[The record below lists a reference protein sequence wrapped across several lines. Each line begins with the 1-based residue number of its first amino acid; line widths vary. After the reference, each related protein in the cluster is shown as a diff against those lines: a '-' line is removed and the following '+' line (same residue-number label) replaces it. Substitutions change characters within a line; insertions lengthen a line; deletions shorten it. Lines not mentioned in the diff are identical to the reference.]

1 MKKISI
7 YDYIQENIELSGK
20 ICKGFELTDYLEEI
34 TNKKIELNK
43 DNSYQIK
50 KGNLD
55 IEKLLDTNKIKKP
68 EFILYATIDKLLD
81 TLSSKELEEYLDE
94 KELNIVENVTEIAS
108 KIESKINTINGKKL
122 TTFCKENIMKTQN
135 MYCMYIYLLLAS
147 YTNIKDDESLQN
159 IILKIALIPE
169 YTAFINDY
177 VLDKFP
183 YPDYYRFYIAKRI
196 DNLNYGMLSLLSKMS
211 FTCDE
216 VKYWVLENV
225 DTNRSDNTII
235 DLVDKLEL
243 LKLMDKFEID
253 EKLYK
258 NIGKTI
264 YSLFSSFENLDRFE
278 NIFIKYISFYENFD
292 INSELFSMVTNIYKN
307 IYNYYYLSEDVKN
320 RLTNAF
326 KDKLVTQ
333 NTIIFIKNEINN
345 NDKSFFEKNE
355 LYETIL
361 SLNISE
367 LYLNLFNILKKEPLE
382 NWYLVYL
389 FKDKKNLLKEAI
401 ETLYKAINW
410 NDYIGEYSALK
421 DNSYKDTPVITLIN
435 FSDDFPEIAL
445 KIHEKSL
452 KAKSYNIRYHS
463 LSSLYNLIQEEK
475 VMDYNLLPE
484 NLKDSLKYLY
494 KNETDIPCKELARK
508 IMGIVSKEYDMPF
521 EEKERREKIAKNL
534 TLLNQS
540 DAQKVEE
547 KNLEKEAES
556 TTINLNNIVLKGSDF
571 DTWRKGVYLVSNG
584 KVIYIKRVENNLTA
598 WCQGDE
604 FGKEYMVKIKG
615 DKDANIIE
623 TFCTCGKSQPQNYC
637 KHITATLIYQNK
649 LNKSQNN

>member
-1 MKKISI
+1 MEKISI

-20 ICKGFELTDYLEEI
+20 ICEGFEFKDYLEEI
-34 TNKKIELNK
+34 TNKKVELNK

-55 IEKLLDTNKIKKP
+55 IEKLFGTTKIKKP

-81 TLSSKELEEYLDE
+81 TLCSKDLEEYLDE
-94 KELNIVENVTEIAS
+94 KELNIVENIAEIAS

-147 YTNIKDDESLQN
+147 YTNIKDDETLQN

-177 VLDKFP
+177 ILDKFP

-225 DTNRSDNTII
+225 DYNRIDNTII

-243 LKLMDKFEID
+243 SKLMDKFKLD

-278 NIFIKYISFYENFD
+278 NIFIKYISFYDNFD
-292 INSELFSMVTNIYKN
+292 INSELFSLVTNIYKN

-326 KDKLVTQ
+326 KNKLVTQ

-410 NDYIGEYSALK
+410 DDYIGEYSALK

-463 LSSLYNLIQEEK
+463 LSSLYNLIQEGK

-508 IMGIVSKEYDMPF
+508 IMGIVSKDYDMSF

-547 KNLEKEAES
+547 RNFEKDSEN

-584 KVIYIKRVENNLTA
+584 KVIYIKRIENNLTA

-649 LNKSQNN
+649 LNKIQNN

>member
-81 TLSSKELEEYLDE
+81 TLSSKELEEYLDK

-122 TTFCKENIMKTQN
+122 ITFCKENIMKTQN

-307 IYNYYYLSEDVKN
+307 IYNSYSLSEDVKN
-320 RLTNAF
+320 HLTNAF
-326 KDKLVTQ
+326 KSKLVTQ

-401 ETLYKAINW
+401 EILYKAINW
-410 NDYIGEYSALK
+410 DDYIGKYSALK
-421 DNSYKDTPVITLIN
+421 DNSSKDTPIITLIN

-463 LSSLYNLIQEEK
+463 LNSLYNLIQEGK
-475 VMDYNLLPE
+475 VMDYDLLPK
-484 NLKDSLKYLY
+484 NLKDSIKYLY
-494 KNETDIPCKELARK
+494 KNETDIPCKELARE
-508 IMGIVSKEYDMPF
+508 IMGIMSKEYDMPF
-521 EEKERREKIAKNL
+521 EEKERRNKIAQNL

-547 KNLEKEAES
+547 RNLEKESES
-556 TTINLNNIVLKGSDF
+556 TTINLNNIILKGSDY

-615 DKDANIIE
+615 DQDANIIE
-623 TFCTCGKSQPQNYC
+623 TFCTCGKAQPKNYC
-637 KHITATLIYQNK
+637 KHIAAALIYQNK
-649 LNKSQNN
+649 LNKSKNN

>member
-7 YDYIQENIELSGK
+7 YDYVKENIELSGK
-20 ICKGFELTDYLEEI
+20 ICKGFEFTDYLEEI

-50 KGNLD
+50 KINLD
-55 IEKLLDTNKIKKP
+55 IEKLLNATKIKKP
-68 EFILYATIDKLLD
+68 EFILYAIIDRLLD
-81 TLSSKELEEYLDE
+81 SFSSNDLEEYLAE
-94 KELNIVENVTEIAS
+94 KELNIVENVAEIAS
-108 KIESKINTINGKKL
+108 KIDAKIDRINAKKL
-122 TTFCKENIMKTQN
+122 ITFCKENIMKTQN

-147 YTNIKDDESLQN
+147 YTNIKDDEALQN

-169 YTAFINDY
+169 YTAFISDY

-183 YPDYYRFYIAKRI
+183 YPDYNRFYIAKRI
-196 DNLNYGMLSLLSKMS
+196 DTLNNGMLSLLSKMS

-225 DTNRSDNTII
+225 NFDRSDNSII

-243 LKLMDKFEID
+243 VKLMDKFEVD

-258 NIGKTI
+258 YIGNII
-264 YSLFSSFENLDRFE
+264 CSLLSSFENSDRFE
-278 NIFIKYISFYENFD
+278 DIFIKYLSFYDNFD
-292 INSELFSMVTNIYKN
+292 INIELFSMVTNIYQK
-307 IYNYYYLSEDVKN
+307 IYNNYYFSEDVKN
-320 RLTNAF
+320 RLITAF
-326 KDKLVTQ
+326 KNKLVTQ
-333 NTIIFIKNEINN
+333 NTITFIKNEINN
-345 NDKSFFEKNE
+345 NDRSTFEKNE

-382 NWYLVYL
+382 NWYLVCL
-389 FKDKKNLLKEAI
+389 FKDQENLLKEAI
-401 ETLYKAINW
+401 EILYKTINW
-410 NDYIGEYSALK
+410 DDYIGEYSALK
-421 DNSYKDTPVITLIN
+421 DSGSNDTTIITLVN
-435 FSDDFPEIAL
+435 FSYDFPEIAL
-445 KIHEKSL
+445 KVYEKSL
-452 KAKSYNIRYHS
+452 KAKSYAIRYYS
-463 LSSLYNLIQEEK
+463 INKLYCLIQEGK
-475 VMDYNLLPE
+475 VMEYNSLPE
-484 NLKDSLKYLY
+484 NLKDSVKYLY
-494 KNETDIPCKELARK
+494 KNETDISCKELAGE
-508 IMGIVSKEYDMPF
+508 IMGIVSKEYDMSF
-521 EEKERREKIAKNL
+521 EEKERRDKIAQNL

-547 KNLEKEAES
+547 RNLEKESES
-556 TTINLNNIVLKGSDF
+556 TTINLNNIILKGSDY

-615 DKDANIIE
+615 DQDANIIE
-623 TFCTCGKSQPQNYC
+623 TFCTCGKAQQKNYC
-637 KHITATLIYQNK
+637 KHIAAALIYQNK
-649 LNKSQNN
+649 LNKSKNN